1 MRLGDGITNTQ
12 VINNF
17 NKLSEKFFN
26 KFGTKFDY
34 SKSIFIGM
42 KDNITIICKEHGE
55 FIQTP
60 QMHLSSKFGC
70 PKCATSNKVV
80 PNRRSQESFIK
91 DIDRAQNGN
100 YALSNINFITT
111 HSRYEFVCKIHNIAF
126 KQKGS
131 DALSGKCGCSL
142 CKSERSSKRQMKS
155 QEQWLEESTLFHK
168 GKFDYSLVNYTGNK
182 NRVQI
187 ICPTHGVFEQ
197 IAQQH
202 LQHGCDKCARDL
214 SAIER
219 YKDTPTKFYSF
230 KYNDLYK
237 IGVTTREIVKQRYER
252 EQIEWDKV
260 SELVEVQFDGFVDAY
275 MLEQFLL
282 NEYVQYKYQGATIFK
297 YTKNTEVF
305 TENIYQMY
313 LEESINE

>member
-1 MRLGDGITNTQ
+1 MRLGERITNTQ

-17 NKLSEKFFN
+17 DKLAGKFFN

-70 PKCATSNKVV
+70 PKCATSNKVM

-100 YALSNINFITT
+100 YDLSNINFITT

-126 KQKGS
+126 RQKGS

-168 GKFDYSLVNYTGNK
+168 GKFDYSLVNYAGNK

-237 IGVTTREIVKQRYER
+237 IGVTTRETVKQRYER
-252 EQIEWDKV
+252 EQVDWDKV

>member
-1 MRLGDGITNTQ
+1 MRLGEGITNKAIIRSFTELP
-12 VINNF
+12 NRL
-17 NKLSEKFFN
+17 KERH
-26 KFGTKFDY
+26 GTKFDF
-34 SKSIFIGM
+34 SKSIFKGM
-42 KDNITIICKEHGE
+42 KHKITIICNEHGE
-55 FIQTP
+55 FSITP
-60 QMHLSSKFGC
+60 EAYLRSDYGC
-70 PKCATSNKVV
+70 PKCAQNNKVV
-80 PNRRSQESFIK
+80 PNKRSQESFIE
-91 DIDRAQNGN
+91 DVNRIQNGN
-100 YALSNINFITT
+100 YDTSNIEFITT
-111 HSRYEFVCKIHNIAF
+111 HTRYEFICKIHNVPFI
-126 KQKGS
+126 QRGM

-142 CKSERSSKRQMKS
+142 CRSERSSKRQRKS

-237 IGVTTREIVKQRYER
+237 IGVTTKEAVKQRYER
-252 EQIEWDKV
+252 EQIDWNKV
-260 SELVEVQFDGFVDAY
+260 SELEEVQFDGFVDAY

-282 NEYVQYKYQGATIFK
+282 NEYIKYKYQGTTIFK

-313 LEESINE
+313 LEETLNG

>member
-1 MRLGDGITNTQ
+1 MRLGENITNTQ
-12 VINNF
+12 IIGNF
-17 NKLSEKFFN
+17 GKLPEKFFN

-34 SKSIFIGM
+34 SRVVFTGM
-42 KDNITIICKEHGE
+42 KDNITIICKDHGE

-70 PKCATSNKVV
+70 PKCATSSKII

-91 DIDRAQNGN
+91 DIDRVQNGN
-100 YALSNINFITT
+100 YDLSNINF
-111 HSRYEFVCKIHNIAF
+111 
-126 KQKGS
+126 
-131 DALSGKCGCSL
+131 
-142 CKSERSSKRQMKS
+142 
-155 QEQWLEESTLFHK
+155 K
-168 GKFDYSLVNYTGNK
+168 GKFDYNLVDYTGNK

-187 ICPTHGVFEQ
+187 ICPTHGVFDQ
-197 IAQQH
+197 NAQQH

-230 KYNDLYK
+230 KYNGLYK
-237 IGVTTREIVKQRYER
+237 IGVTTKETVKQRYER
-252 EQIEWDKV
+252 EQIVWDNV

-282 NEYVQYKYQGATIFK
+282 NEYVKYKYQGNTIFK

-305 TENIYQMY
+305 TEDIYQIY
-313 LEESINE
+313 LKETLE

>member
-1 MRLGDGITNTQ
+1 MRLGEGITNK
-12 VINNF
+12 VIIRSF
-17 NKLSEKFFN
+17 NSLPEKLWVKH
-26 KFGTKFDY
+26 KDRFDY
-34 SKSIFIGM
+34 SKAVYLGM
-42 KDNITIICKEHGE
+42 ESVFEIICPEHGS
-55 FIQTP
+55 FLQTP
-60 QMHLSSKFGC
+60 QQHLRSNYGC
-70 PKCATSNKVV
+70 PSCSKENAVVHNK
-80 PNRRSQESFIK
+80 RSQESFVE
-91 DIDRAQNGN
+91 DVDRAQKGN
-100 YALSNINFITT
+100 YDLSNIVFVTT
-111 HSRYEFVCKIHNIAF
+111 DTKYEFICKIHNISF
-126 KQKGS
+126 IQKGM
-131 DALSGKCGCSL
+131 DALVGKCGCNL

-155 QEQWLEESTLFHK
+155 QEQWVEEATLFHK
-168 GKFDYSLVNYTGNK
+168 GKFDYSLVKYTGNK

-202 LQHGCDKCARDL
+202 LQYGCDKCARDL

-237 IGVTTREIVKQRYER
+237 IGVTTRETVKQRYER
-252 EQIEWDKV
+252 EQVDWDKV

-282 NEYVQYKYQGATIFK
+282 NEYVQYKYQGTTIFK

-305 TENIYQMY
+305 TENIYQIY
-313 LEESINE
+313 LQESING